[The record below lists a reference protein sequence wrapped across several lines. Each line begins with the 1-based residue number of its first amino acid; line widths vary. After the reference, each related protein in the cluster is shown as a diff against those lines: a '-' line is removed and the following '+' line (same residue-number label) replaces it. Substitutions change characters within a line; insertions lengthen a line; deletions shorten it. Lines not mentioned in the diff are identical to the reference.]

1 MLYTFIIAVV
11 AQLVEQLIR
20 NEQVA
25 GSSPVRGSK
34 MKYFVSFLIMEKR
47 KIIKALFLFSRK
59 NIFK

>member
-25 GSSPVRGSK
+25 GSTPVNGSIWK
-34 MKYFVSFLIMEKR
+34 QLTNCKKFVIFMLEFRNQNLIMR
-47 KIIKALFLFSRK
+47 H
-59 NIFK
+59 

>member
-25 GSSPVRGSK
+25 GSTPVNGSIQK
-34 MKYFVSFLIMEKR
+34 NNIRCKADVFVSK
-47 KIIKALFLFSRK
+47 LFCLS
-59 NIFK
+59 